1 VIGVLLVLQAAL
13 SPHCTTESLCRLLW
27 SAAEE
32 NRRATFTSRAYRA
45 RSETESATLRRWE
58 GRIEGAT
65 ILEQTTSEV
74 QSDGDEFTQRVIGY
88 RSFPN
93 AIPLSRLA
101 FMKIGWMVPS
111 LVGQRILVIPRNAP
125 GQSRY
130 RETSDGPLA
139 PVVVVHP
146 LATDRDRYYRYS
158 HGERITRI
166 IDGAARIVDYIEVT
180 IVDAPPRDLS
190 LFQGEM
196 DLEPLTHAVIRLKGV
211 FRWRSGKRS
220 GGRLSLSR
228 MFEPSETLVELV
240 SQRLPGGQWVP
251 LAQRFEIQADN
262 VLASGYGTTRRVS
275 SRFYDP
281 GVQIHIP
288 RSASTRS
295 IPSYSVTAAPVHS
308 LRRFRAWQTP
318 AGAATDAVADADF
331 GRLRPDRFQ
340 PDGHPILLL
349 QGYDSGHFLRVN
361 RIEGLFTGASLI
373 LRLRNAAPGMSLRA
387 TAGYAWWEEAVRGA
401 AGARWT
407 RSPWMLEAGVARSLD
422 VTNDFRDQFDN
433 PNLSALV
440 GRDPWDY
447 VDRRGGGV
455 AAARSLDARGS
466 MARVEL
472 AYVEDRAVSRHM
484 DKSLLGRLLRD
495 NRTIAEGSYLRT
507 RLVLDWHPAVSP
519 VVARDGIGAR
529 AELEQ
534 AGGDLDYTR
543 VEGRLVLRKSLRPL
557 FLMARLHAGAVFADR
572 PPPQQLFELG
582 GPAGFPGYEYKEF
595 AGNRAL
601 LFRARVSYPLPW
613 LDTPVSIG
621 RGITLPAFAP
631 AISFGLQTGLA
642 DATTPSARDAVAS
655 LGVRRDDGTGA
666 LVRDPVTGAVLPAS
680 VPTGTLKTSVD
691 LRVGI
696 FGDALGVGLA
706 RALSQGRKILFFVAI
721 GRQF

>member
-1 VIGVLLVLQAAL
+1 
-13 SPHCTTESLCRLLW
+13 
-27 SAAEE
+27 
-32 NRRATFTSRAYRA
+32 
-45 RSETESATLRRWE
+45 
-58 GRIEGAT
+58 
-65 ILEQTTSEV
+65 
-74 QSDGDEFTQRVIGY
+74 
-88 RSFPN
+88 
-93 AIPLSRLA
+93 
-101 FMKIGWMVPS
+101 
-111 LVGQRILVIPRNAP
+111 
-125 GQSRY
+125 
-130 RETSDGPLA
+130 
-139 PVVVVHP
+139 
-146 LATDRDRYYRYS
+146 
-158 HGERITRI
+158 
-166 IDGAARIVDYIEVT
+166 
-180 IVDAPPRDLS
+180 
-190 LFQGEM
+190 
-196 DLEPLTHAVIRLKGV
+196 
-211 FRWRSGKRS
+211 
-220 GGRLSLSR
+220 
-228 MFEPSETLVELV
+228 MFEPAETLVELV
-240 SQRLPGGQWVP
+240 SQPLPSGRYVP
-251 LAQRFEIQADN
+251 LTQRFEIQAEN

-275 SRFYDP
+275 SRFYDFSEP
-281 GVQIHIP
+281 GGGIP
-288 RSASTRS
+288 PPRL
-295 IPSYSVTAAPVHS
+295 PSGFVPGYSVTAAPPDS
-308 LRRFRAWQTP
+308 LRRFRAWQAP

-340 PDGHPILLL
+340 PDGRPILLL

-373 LRLRNAAPGMSLRA
+373 LRLRDAAPGMSLRA

-401 AGARWT
+401 AGARWI

-466 MARVEL
+466 TARVEL

-495 NRTIAEGSYLRT
+495 NRNVAEGSYLRT

-519 VVARDGIGAR
+519 VVARDGVGAR

-543 VEGRLVLRKSLRPL
+543 IEGRVVVRKSLRPL

-613 LDTPVSIG
+613 LDTPVSLG
-621 RGITLPAFAP
+621 RGVTLPAFAP

-642 DATTPSARDAVAS
+642 DATTQSARDAVAS

-666 LVRDPVTGAVLPAS
+666 LVSDPVSGAALPAS

-706 RALSQGRKILFFVAI
+706 RALSQGRKLLFFVAI